1 MLYSNQLKPERWNLT
16 HLQNPF
22 HKSLLIYKNE
32 KTPTNNNDL
41 FSIPCLSGWLD
52 FCVYFY
58 NTQCSNLTERP
69 KDYCPLA
76 THGD

>member
-32 KTPTNNNDL
+32 KKPH
-41 FSIPCLSGWLD
+41 
-52 FCVYFY
+52 
-58 NTQCSNLTERP
+58 R
-69 KDYCPLA
+69 
-76 THGD
+76 